1 MAGRICGG
9 VRRKTRTAG
18 RALAQAMDGLAVLS
32 GPAKADKHG
41 DSPGFWGLPAFESP
55 SDGHLQ
61 SASRTL
67 AFRARYG
74 ELAWLPAGSGVL
86 QQGSALGREVSVLS
100 AEAGQL
106 GLGRYRVLLRH
117 SPSGCELDGVR
128 GGGRLRRLPR
138 VRPDGATPL
147 GRTRPGVGLL
157 SRRHSFHWL
166 PPVDRAG
173 GDGSIRWAHL

>member
-1 MAGRICGG
+1 
-9 VRRKTRTAG
+9 
-18 RALAQAMDGLAVLS
+18 MDGLAVLS

-67 AFRARYG
+67 AFRGRYG

-86 QQGSALGREVSVLS
+86 RQGSALGREASVLS

-106 GLGRYRVLLRH
+106 GLGRYRALLRQ
-117 SPSGCELDGVR
+117 SPSRCELVGVR
-128 GGGRLRRLPR
+128 VRWRLGVLRACAR
-138 VRPDGATPL
+138 DG
-147 GRTRPGVGLL
+147 
-157 SRRHSFHWL
+157 
-166 PPVDRAG
+166 
-173 GDGSIRWAHL
+173 